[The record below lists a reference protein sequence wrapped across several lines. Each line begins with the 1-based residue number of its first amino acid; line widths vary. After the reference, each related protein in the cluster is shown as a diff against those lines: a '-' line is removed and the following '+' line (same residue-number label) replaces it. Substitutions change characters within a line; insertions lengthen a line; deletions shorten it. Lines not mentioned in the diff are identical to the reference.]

1 MVDLLDDT
9 EFSNMYNCAIEAV
22 KKVVVLKFLPSRTT
36 VSIIFYVGLLF
47 LYENYCIC
55 MELLICTSSL
65 RTLSIVCV
73 QQ

>member
-1 MVDLLDDT
+1 
-9 EFSNMYNCAIEAV
+9 MYNCAIEVV

-47 LYENYCIC
+47 LYEKYCSIC
-55 MELLICTSSL
+55 MELSICTSSL